1 MSDDWSE
8 GYVTEIDYTW
18 GFHKELSPTN
28 LAWASALRGHTP
40 PPLDGPFN
48 YFELGCGNGLSLN
61 VFAAA
66 HPNATFYGADFNPSH
81 VANGRRTAEQGGIKN
96 VHFLEKSFADLAT
109 EKDLPEL
116 DFIVLHGIWT
126 WVSAEN
132 RQHIL
137 SFLRDRLK
145 PGGLV
150 YLSFNALPGWSEM
163 VTVRRI
169 MLDAANRTPGDLET
183 KIKTAVQ
190 WLQKYWNTQNK
201 EAASRSFKNRI
212 ERILKSD
219 VSYLAHEYFNK
230 DWTLFFFQDVAQELR
245 AAKLNWLTSA
255 TLEQTESSFYLS
267 RSKLALVREIAD
279 PIDREQMRDYLSNG
293 AFRRDIFLKG
303 SPDAALAR
311 DPSTSPVVQSMI
323 VGPRRS
329 NHQFQNEV
337 KVPAG
342 TLSFKEEHERV
353 LFEQFKDG
361 PRPVSEVFDPLWAL
375 GRNNTMAFATLRQMV
390 ACDLL
395 RPWARRP
402 PPVKLT
408 DSGRYRFPL
417 PFNEQ
422 TVADIVNNRA
432 RKQLVAAPNA
442 GTAVGVSM
450 REAYLLHSIVAVG
463 MRNCIDH
470 AIKLMEGANR
480 RLIVDGHPLQGR
492 KAHEEELG
500 RELERFARHKLA
512 HFVALG
518 VLEPALSA
526 RAGAPQPA
534 LAPRSLALAERV
546 VGAALAAAQGLVGD
560 QLAADGLDPHLGA
573 ALARGRGVELG
584 HRHLEVVLGVN
595 DGLGVVVG
603 AQRDVGHLA
612 ADPQVVL
619 LERGVVGDR
628 VDDDGA
634 GLFGDDGP
642 RLDAGE
648 AGPQLDGVAGHA
660 GDLGRDQGD
669 VAALHRAPELD
680 GVAVGQPPQGPVL
693 FEEERRV
700 DRQRD
705 GARVFGGARVGGRGR
720 VGRRAGRRE
729 QQQRGSRP
737 GSHGVRSS

>member
-311 DPSTSPVVQSMI
+311 DPSASP
-323 VGPRRS
+323 
-329 NHQFQNEV
+329 
-337 KVPAG
+337 
-342 TLSFKEEHERV
+342 
-353 LFEQFKDG
+353 LFESLIVG

-402 PPVKLT
+402 PPVKLA

-442 GTAVGVSM
+442 GTAVGISM
-450 REAYLLHSIVAVG
+450 REAYLLHSIVSVG
-463 MRNCIDH
+463 MRNSIDH

-518 VLEPALSA
+518 VLEPALPHPP
-526 RAGAPQPA
+526 APCY
-534 LAPRSLALAERV
+534 E
-546 VGAALAAAQGLVGD
+546 
-560 QLAADGLDPHLGA
+560 
-573 ALARGRGVELG
+573 
-584 HRHLEVVLGVN
+584 
-595 DGLGVVVG
+595 
-603 AQRDVGHLA
+603 
-612 ADPQVVL
+612 
-619 LERGVVGDR
+619 
-628 VDDDGA
+628 
-634 GLFGDDGP
+634 
-642 RLDAGE
+642 
-648 AGPQLDGVAGHA
+648 
-660 GDLGRDQGD
+660 
-669 VAALHRAPELD
+669 
-680 GVAVGQPPQGPVL
+680 
-693 FEEERRV
+693 
-700 DRQRD
+700 
-705 GARVFGGARVGGRGR
+705 
-720 VGRRAGRRE
+720 
-729 QQQRGSRP
+729 SRP
-737 GSHGVRSS
+737 RGGHFHPG